1 MPLDLRPVPAQ
12 LRAARVGVATCF
24 FLNAVLYANLVPR
37 LPEVKAD
44 LGLSNASLGAALA
57 AMPLGA
63 LLAGL
68 SSAVLIRRFGS
79 ARVAGLGLVLLGIAI
94 WAVAVAPGWA
104 GLAGAPLVAGALDAI
119 GDVSMNA
126 HGRRVQWLCGRW
138 TLSGFPGRLTFGA
151 FWGGLLG
158 SAAPGLG

>member
-79 ARVAGLGLVLLGIAI
+79 ARVVSGPALQVVEAGEGPAR
-94 WAVAVAPGWA
+94 
-104 GLAGAPLVAGALDAI
+104 D
-119 GDVSMNA
+119 
-126 HGRRVQWLCGRW
+126 
-138 TLSGFPGRLTFGA
+138 
-151 FWGGLLG
+151 
-158 SAAPGLG
+158 AAPAHVRGTLVGV